1 MTDEECQPLTQSQ
14 EDVRMGIEA
23 MDQRLHMQ
31 AVEGGLVDVS
41 LCVWFACS
49 DVCPPG
55 G

>member
-1 MTDEECQPLTQSQ
+1 MMDEEHQPLNQSQ
-14 EDVRMGIEA
+14 EDALMGIEA

-31 AVEGGLVDVS
+31 AVEGGLVDAS
-41 LCVWFACS
+41 LCIWFACT